1 MERLICIVIGYAFGL
16 LQTGFLMGKWNKI
29 DIREH
34 GSGNAGTTNAIRTL
48 GWKFGAITFV
58 GDCFKCVLAVVVV
71 KAIYAGSMP
80 QALPLL
86 GLYAGVG
93 AVLGHNFPFYLGFKG
108 GKGVA
113 TSVGLL
119 LSTNVVLGL
128 IAILVFGIVL
138 YITKYV
144 SVGSMALLA
153 TFAIGIIV
161 YGETIGFDLA
171 TMSMTYE
178 MYAIGVGLFLMTVVR
193 HKTNIVRLMNGTE
206 SKVGS
211 KKKSVNDNNQFI

>member
-16 LQTGFLMGKWNKI
+16 LQTGFLMGKLNKI

-58 GDCFKCVLAVVVV
+58 GDCLKCVLAVAIV
-71 KAIYAGSMP
+71 KAIYVGSMP
-80 QALPLL
+80 QALPLF

-93 AVLGHNFPFYLGFKG
+93 AVLGHNFPFYLRFKG

-144 SVGSMALLA
+144 SVSSMALLA

-161 YGETIGFDLA
+161 YGETVGFNLE
-171 TMSMTYE
+171 TISMQYE

-206 SKVGS
+206 SKVGT
-211 KKKSVNDNNQFI
+211 KKK